1 MSAIQLKSGER
12 IETVEILERTGNKFR
27 ILLGEK
33 QYTLDAVKVEKNIFS
48 ILLGNKSFNIEVVP
62 TGKKNT
68 YTVKNNSNTFTVTVI
83 DAETRYLQNRLKAA
97 GDDGINIISSPM
109 PGKIVRV
116 MVKAGDKVEAGQV
129 VITVSAMK
137 MESEYKSGK
146 NGIVKE
152 VMVSEGDIVDAN
164 VPLIVLE

>member
-1 MSAIQLKSGER
+1 MSAIQLKAGER
-12 IETVEILERTGNKFR
+12 IETVRILERTGNKIK

-33 QYTLDAVKVEKNIFS
+33 QFDLDVVKVEKNIYS
-48 ILLGNKSFNIEVVP
+48 LLLGNKSFDIEVVP
-62 TGKKNT
+62 TGKKNL
-68 YTVKNNSNTFTVTVI
+68 YSVKHICNAFNVQVI

-97 GDDGINIISSPM
+97 GDDGIDIISSPM

-116 MVKAGDKVEAGQV
+116 MVKAGDKVEVGQI

-146 NGIVKE
+146 SGTVKE
-152 VMVSEGDIVDAN
+152 VKVSEGDIVDAN
-164 VPLIVLE
+164 VPLIVME